1 MREANLP
8 SYCEIDLTQRDE
20 LELDLFAVPK
30 SAPQP
35 CEVAVT
41 VRSRGA
47 GPIAGARVSV
57 RARVGD
63 GWAVLGSMLATDAEG
78 RVALPA
84 IESES
89 YRIWARADGH
99 ELADVTVERKGQ
111 RAVADIE
118 LATKP

>member
-1 MREANLP
+1 M
-8 SYCEIDLTQRDE
+8 DMTQHDE

-30 SAPQP
+30 GTPQP

-47 GPIAGARVSV
+47 GPIRGARVSI

-63 GWAVLGSMLATDAEG
+63 GLVVLGFEPTDAEG
-78 RVALPA
+78 RVVLPA
-84 IESES
+84 IESET
-89 YRIWARADGH
+89 YRVWAYADGH
-99 ELADVTVERKGQ
+99 ETADVTVERKGQ
-111 RAVADIE
+111 RAVADID